1 VEKDFTPVRGWSSDA
16 AQTPE
21 KRDGKLVE
29 IVAAGLHCESSSS
42 FTEET
47 FVMKVWA
54 IVFLTLALCCAVPAS
69 ASSYTWDFATTPN
82 ASLGSNTHI
91 YTSLTGG
98 MTLTATGSSTLFYKS
113 DGFGETG
120 LGLICR
126 EHGCDHEVEPGESI
140 TLNLSN
146 LLSHNITGASL
157 ILSSL
162 QPGESGTACDGFTC
176 VNFGSSNNASA
187 VNITSLLLD
196 MQQHHVSN
204 LVIKAKCGDL
214 LLDGLQ
220 VSTAT
225 VPEPSS
231 LLLMGSGL
239 VGLAGMVRR
248 KIRL

>member
-1 VEKDFTPVRGWSSDA
+1 
-16 AQTPE
+16 
-21 KRDGKLVE
+21 
-29 IVAAGLHCESSSS
+29 
-42 FTEET
+42 
-47 FVMKVWA
+47 
-54 IVFLTLALCCAVPAS
+54 
-69 ASSYTWDFATTPN
+69 
-82 ASLGSNTHI
+82 
-91 YTSLTGG
+91 LTGG

-126 EHGCDHEVEPGESI
+126 ENGCDHEVEPGESI

-146 LLSHNITGASL
+146 LLSHNISGASL

-176 VNFGSSNNASA
+176 VTFGSSNNASA

-248 KIRL
+248 KIRP

>member
-1 VEKDFTPVRGWSSDA
+1 MVP
-16 AQTPE
+16 
-21 KRDGKLVE
+21 
-29 IVAAGLHCESSSS
+29 GLLLYSPSS
-42 FTEET
+42 FTEVT

-54 IVFLTLALCCAVPAS
+54 IVFLTLVLCCALPAS
-69 ASSYTWDFATTPN
+69 ASSITYTWNFATAPN

-91 YTSLTGG
+91 YSSLSGG
-98 MTLTATGSSTLFYKS
+98 MTLTATGSQTLFYKS

-120 LGLICR
+120 LGLLCHDR
-126 EHGCDHEVEPGESI
+126 GCDHEVEPGQSI

-146 LLSHNITGASL
+146 LLSNNVTGASL

-162 QPGESGTACDGFTC
+162 QVGESGSACDGFTC
-176 VNFGSSNNASA
+176 INFGSGNNASA

-196 MQQHHVSN
+196 MQQHHVSS

-214 LLDGLQ
+214 LLTGLQ

-248 KIRL
+248 KMRQ